1 MRSKIWADAITGQH
15 HYVAMLN
22 YHHYS
27 SNAANP
33 PLLIVH
39 GLFGSA
45 KNWRGIGQR
54 LANMFSVYAV
64 DLRNHG
70 DSPWFDT
77 HSYTDM
83 ADDLANFIT
92 AKAPAMHVLGHS
104 MGGKAAMMLALTRP
118 QLVDKLILADIAPVS
133 YQHDQMRYIT
143 ALKRLDLASIQSR
156 ADAQAGL
163 AEDIDDPALCAFF
176 LQSLDIATKT
186 WKVNLDVLA
195 HAMPEILAFP
205 DGASRFEKDCLFLS
219 GADSDYVTAAMRPQI
234 KARFPN
240 ARLAKIPKA
249 GHWLHADR
257 PAAFEA
263 AVRAFLG

>member
-1 MRSKIWADAITGQH
+1 VWAEDITNKQH
-15 HYVAMLN
+15 SVAMLN
-22 YHHYS
+22 YHHYTGDV
-27 SNAANP
+27 ANP
-33 PLLIVH
+33 ALLIIH

-45 KNWRGIGQR
+45 KNWRAIGQR
-54 LANMFSVYAV
+54 LADSYSVYIV

-83 ADDLANFIT
+83 ADDLAKFIDT
-92 AKAPAMHVLGHS
+92 KAPAMRVLGHS
-104 MGGKAAMMLALTRP
+104 MGGKAAMMLGLTRP

-133 YQHDQMRYIT
+133 YQHDQLRYIN
-143 ALKRLDLASIQSR
+143 ALKRLDLTSIQSR
-156 ADAQAGL
+156 ADAQNGL
-163 AEDIDDPALCAFF
+163 AAEIEDPALSAFF
-176 LQSLDIATKT
+176 LQSLDVATKK
-186 WKVNLDVLA
+186 WKLNLDVLA
-195 HAMPEILAFP
+195 RAMPDILAFP
-205 DGASRFEKDCLFLS
+205 DVANRFEKDCLFLS

-234 KARFPN
+234 KARFPK

>member
-1 MRSKIWADAITGQH
+1 
-15 HYVAMLN
+15 MLN
-22 YHHYS
+22 YHYYS
-27 SNAANP
+27 SKLANP

-45 KNWRGIGQR
+45 KNWRAIGQR
-54 LANMFSVYAV
+54 LADIFSVYII

-83 ADDLANFIT
+83 ADDLAAFILS
-92 AKAPAMHVLGHS
+92 KAPAMHVLGHS
-104 MGGKAAMMLALTRP
+104 MGGKAAMMLGLNRP
-118 QLVDKLILADIAPVS
+118 HLVDKLILADIAPVA
-133 YQHDQMRYIT
+133 YQHDQMRYVT

-163 AEDIDDPALCAFF
+163 AAEIEDPALSAFF
-176 LQSLDIATKT
+176 LQSLDVATKT
-186 WKVNLDVLA
+186 WKLNLDVLA
-195 HAMPEILAFP
+195 RAMPEILAFP
-205 DGASRFEKDCLFLS
+205 EGTGRFEKDCLFLS